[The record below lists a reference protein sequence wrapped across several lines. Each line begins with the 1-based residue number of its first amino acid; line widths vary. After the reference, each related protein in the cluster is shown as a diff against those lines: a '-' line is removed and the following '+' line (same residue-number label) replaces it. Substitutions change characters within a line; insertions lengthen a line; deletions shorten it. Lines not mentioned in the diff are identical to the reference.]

1 MKDIKCLIAAA
12 VFACLFFPTDARS
25 GGTADELTQAQKDS
39 VKNILSKYKNE
50 TLTSDEAKEIH
61 RLMREV
67 GVTGGAGEDNAVSEA
82 EFDAEKLKTLAVS
95 GETQRPD
102 AKQQPDS
109 KQGIPGGESKPGKSG
124 GGEKLPVFTC
134 VKSGNFILSS
144 TEVTDGG
151 NLPREFTGFGESAT
165 LPLEWKGAPSGTK
178 CYALVMHHIDP
189 EGMTKWYWVIYNIPL
204 NTTNLPKNV
213 KGAGILGNNSVN
225 GRAEFAP
232 PHSKGSTPKKYIVTV
247 YALSGPVSFDMAPEK
262 VSRQVLLDAIKG
274 SILDSAE
281 LDVVYAR
288 PADAK

>member
-1 MKDIKCLIAAA
+1 MKAVKYLIAAA
-12 VFACLFFPTDARS
+12 VFACLFFPAGARS
-25 GGTADELTQAQKDS
+25 GGTDGELTQAQKDS
-39 VKNILSKYKNE
+39 VKAILSKYKSE
-50 TLTSDEAKEIH
+50 TLTSGEAKEIH

-67 GVTGGAGEDNAVSEA
+67 GVNGGAGEDNAVSEA
-82 EFDAEKLKTLAVS
+82 GFDAEKLKTLAIA

-102 AKQQPDS
+102 AKPAAA
-109 KQGIPGGESKPGKSG
+109 GGELKPGKTG
-124 GGEKLPVFTC
+124 GGEKLPIFTC

-165 LPLEWKGAPSGTK
+165 LPLEWKGAPAGTK

-189 EGMTKWYWVIYNIPL
+189 EGMTKWYWVLYNIPL
-204 NTTNLPKNV
+204 ETTLLPKNV

-232 PHSKGSTPKKYIVTV
+232 PHSKGPTPKKYIITV
-247 YALSGPVSFDMAPEK
+247 YALSGPVSFEVAPEK
-262 VSRQVLLDAIKG
+262 VSRQVLLDGIKG

-281 LDVVYAR
+281 LSVVYTR